1 MISLSGETTAARGTG
16 QICHPVETVPG
27 YNVAAHGPIRGIR
40 DWVHQSATVA
50 RIKNLMST
58 YRLKNLL
65 LPRSVA
71 LIGASPRQA
80 SVGRAILNNIV
91 KAKFAGEFGLV
102 NPRYAEIDGV
112 ATVAS
117 LDKLPFAPELVVITA
132 PPSTVAGLIDEAGRR
147 GTAGAIII
155 TAGLGHGPGSLADA
169 AERVARKYRM
179 RLIGPNC
186 LGIMVPGVSLN
197 ASFSAHMPGEGNL
210 ALISQSGAIAAGMVD
225 WAAQRAV
232 GFSGIVSIGDQL
244 DVDIADLLDY
254 FALDG
259 KTRAILLYIEAI
271 KDARKFMSAA
281 RAAARIKPVV
291 VVKSGR
297 MAQGAK
303 AAATHTG
310 ALAGSDAVYDAAFQR
325 AGVVRVTD
333 LRELFDCAE
342 TLGRVNSP
350 SGKRLAI
357 LTNGGGLGVL
367 AIDRLVEFGGIPA
380 AITPDIKA
388 KLNAILPPTWSG
400 SNPVDI
406 VGDADPARYAAALEL
421 LLADPGNDAV
431 LVMNVQTA
439 IAPADVIAVT
449 VTELVAKYRQQN
461 RGWSKPVLAVWV
473 GAEPRVI
480 AVLSSAGIPNYPTG
494 GDAVRGFMHLVWHRE
509 VVEALAQV
517 PPAMPSE
524 FAPDVG
530 TARQIV
536 AAALADGRHWLDPIE
551 IKRLLD
557 AYDIAIVP
565 TFAAAN
571 AEQAVT
577 HAEAIFAQGATVVLK
592 IMSRDIVHKSDV
604 GGVVLNLTSADAVRK
619 ATADILSRAKAQ
631 RPDAR
636 ISGVMVQAMVVKP
649 KARELIL
656 GIADDPTFGTVI
668 VFGRGGTA
676 VEIINDKAL
685 ALPPL
690 DLQLA
695 RSLIERTRVSRLLRA
710 YRDVPAVK
718 EDAVAMVLV
727 KLSQMAA
734 DIPDIHELDIN
745 PLLADKSGVLA
756 VDARIA
762 IGAASKKFAGSGPSN
777 FAVRPYP
784 SQWQRH
790 IEARDGWRLF
800 VRPIRPEDEPV
811 IHEFLRHVTS
821 HDLRLR
827 FFAAIKEFSHEFVAR
842 LTQLDYARA
851 MAFVAFDEATG
862 EMVGAVRI
870 YSDLIYRSGEYAILL
885 RSDLKGR
892 GLGWALMQLII
903 EYARSEGLKVIS
915 GDVLAEN
922 TTMLDLCRDL
932 GFEVTHDLIEHDICN
947 VKLAL

>member
-1 MISLSGETTAARGTG
+1 
-16 QICHPVETVPG
+16 
-27 YNVAAHGPIRGIR
+27 
-40 DWVHQSATVA
+40 
-50 RIKNLMST
+50 MST

-65 LPRSVA
+65 APRSVA
-71 LIGASPRQA
+71 LVGASPRQG
-80 SVGRAILNNIV
+80 SVGRAILNNIG
-91 KAKFAGEFGLV
+91 KANFKGEFGLV
-102 NPRYAEIDGV
+102 NPRYSQIDGIKAV
-112 ATVAS
+112 GS
-117 LDKLPFAPELVVITA
+117 LAELSFMPELVVITA
-132 PPSTVAGLIDEAGRR
+132 PARSIPGLIDEAGRQ
-147 GTAGAIII
+147 GAAGAVIVS
-155 TAGLGHGPGSLADA
+155 AGLGHGPGSLADA
-169 AERVARKYRM
+169 AEKAAQKFGM

-186 LGIMVPGVSLN
+186 LGIMMPGANLN

-210 ALISQSGAIAAGMVD
+210 ALISQSGAIATGMVD

-254 FALDG
+254 FALDE
-259 KTRAILLYIEAI
+259 KTQGILLYIEAI

-325 AGVVRVTD
+325 AGILRVSD

-342 TLGRVNSP
+342 TLGRLKSP
-350 SGKRLAI
+350 PGKRLAI
-357 LTNGGGLGVL
+357 LTNGGGIGVL
-367 AIDRLVEFGGIPA
+367 AVDRLVELGGIPA
-380 AITPDIKA
+380 ALTP
-388 KLNAILPPTWSG
+388 AIRTRLDAVLPRTWSG

-406 VGDADPARYAAALEL
+406 VGDADPARYAAALEV
-421 LLADPGNDAV
+421 LLADQANDAI

-439 IAPADVIAVT
+439 IARADEIAAVVT
-449 VTELVAKYRQQN
+449 DIVQKYRAEH
-461 RGWSKPVLAVWV
+461 RTSPKPVLAAWV
-473 GAEPRVI
+473 GADQRI
-480 AVLSSAGIPNYPTG
+480 SDLLSGVGIPNYQTE
-494 GDAVRGFMHLVWHRE
+494 GDAVRGFMHLVRHRE

-517 PPAMPSE
+517 PPAMPSS
-524 FAPDVG
+524 FAPDTE
-530 TARQIV
+530 TARRIV
-536 AAALADGRHWLDPIE
+536 ADALADDRQWLDPIE
-551 IKRLLD
+551 IKRLFD
-557 AYDIAIVP
+557 AYDIAMVP
-565 TFAAAN
+565 TYAAAD
-571 AEQAVT
+571 ADQAVA
-577 HAEAIFAQGATVVLK
+577 HASAIFAQGSTVVLK

-604 GGVVLNLTSADAVRK
+604 GGVVLNLTSVDAVRS
-619 ATADILSRAKAQ
+619 ATSDILARAKAM

-636 ISGVMVQAMVVKP
+636 ISGVMVQAMVLRP

-656 GIADDPTFGTVI
+656 GLADDPTFGTVV

-695 RSLIERTRVSRLLRA
+695 RSLIEGTRVSRLLPA

-727 KLSQMAA
+727 KLAQMAA
-734 DIPDIHELDIN
+734 DLPEIRGLDIN
-745 PLLADKSGVLA
+745 PLLADQSGVLA
-756 VDARIA
+756 VDARVA
-762 IGAASKKFAGSGPSN
+762 LGRVERKFRGSGPAN

-790 IEARDGWRLF
+790 LEMKDGWGVF
-800 VRPIRPEDEPV
+800 VRPIRPEDEPL
-811 IHEFLRHVTS
+811 IREFLRHVTPE
-821 HDLRLR
+821 DLRLR
-827 FFAAIKEFSHEFVAR
+827 FFARMKEFTHEFIAR

-862 EMVGAVRI
+862 DLVGVVRI
-870 YSDLIYRSGEYAILL
+870 HSDSIYESGEYAILL

-892 GLGWALMQLII
+892 GLGWTLMQMII

-922 TTMLDLCRDL
+922 TIMLAMCRSL
-932 GFEVTHDLIEHDICN
+932 GFEVKSDPTEHDICN
-947 VKLAL
+947 VRLAL